1 MEANKQPQDVNNLKR
16 ILQQELQKL
25 SGNVTEEQKIKKKIL
40 EKELIV
46 LQQSSFAPQGMIS
59 EHSKQK
65 AVDDQ
70 LQLSAQQTHSY
81 SIKDLRRA
89 FILKEI
95 FDKPLA
101 LRRR

>member
-1 MEANKQPQDVNNLKR
+1 MEANKQPQDINNLKR

-59 EHSKQK
+59 EHSKQN
-65 AVDDQ
+65 Q

-81 SIKDLRRA
+81 SIQDLRRA
-89 FILKEI
+89 FIVKEI